1 MFKRDLPFTM
11 EEYQSRVD
19 KVRAAMAERGLD
31 VLLLVSPVNCNYLTG
46 SLKGVEYS
54 ILPLHGELT
63 TFSWELEMPLVMFS
77 SWIEDTTMYRTG
89 EDPLAVLRRVLDER
103 GLLGGTVGIECDTP
117 YMSVDSYHKLLETFE
132 GVEVVDGSGIIGELI
147 RIKSPQEIAY
157 IGRAGK
163 LSGIAMGAAVD
174 AAEAGATDAEVAA
187 AGHQAAIAA
196 GSETLAGQPI
206 VTIGPRSGIAHT
218 RHMRH
223 VIEPGDPVWIELTG
237 TYHRYSAPIMRTVFI
252 GSPPEGAQALAD
264 ASMACLEKVL
274 ATMRPGIT
282 AHEVAKA
289 GAAELPLD
297 DPEIGFHDTY
307 GYSIGLGF
315 DGWADHPEW
324 KIKLGDPTVLE
335 TGMVFHVTMGL
346 RRNFK
351 YGAVC
356 SETATITEDGC
367 EVLTD
372 FPRQYFYK

>member
-1 MFKRDLPFTM
+1 MFRRDLPFTM
-11 EEYQSRVD
+11 EEYQSRAD
-19 KVRAAMAERGLD
+19 KARAAMAERGLD
-31 VLLLVSPVNCNYLTG
+31 VLLLVSPVSCNYLSG
-46 SLKGVEYS
+46 SLKGIEYL
-54 ILPLHGELT
+54 ILPVNGEVT

-77 SWIEDTTMYRTG
+77 SWVEDTTFYRTG
-89 EDPLAVLRRVLDER
+89 EDSLAVLRKVLDER
-103 GLLGGTVGIECDTP
+103 GLLGGSVGIECDTP
-117 YMSVDSYHKLLETFE
+117 YLSVSSYRKLAETFE
-132 GVEVVDGSGIIGELI
+132 GVQVVDGSGIMGELI

-157 IGRAGK
+157 IRKAGK
-163 LSGIAMGAAVD
+163 LSGIAMDAAVN

-187 AGHQAAIAA
+187 AGHEAAVAA

-206 VTIGPRSGIAHT
+206 VTVGPRSGIAHT
-218 RHMRH
+218 RHMRR

-274 ATMRPGIT
+274 TAMRPGVT
-282 AHEVAKA
+282 ANEVAEA

-315 DGWADHPEW
+315 EGWADTPEW

-356 SETATITEDGC
+356 SETATITREGC

>member
-1 MFKRDLPFTM
+1 MIKRDLPFSM

-31 VLLLVSPVNCNYLTG
+31 VLLLVSPVSCNYLTG
-46 SLKGVEYS
+46 SLKGVEYL
-54 ILPLHGELT
+54 ILPLKRELT

-77 SWIEDTTMYRTG
+77 SWVEDTAMYRTG
-89 EDPLAVLRRVLDER
+89 EDPLVVLRRALDER
-103 GLLGGTVGIECDTP
+103 DLLEGIVGIECDTP
-117 YMSVDSYHKLLETFE
+117 YISVDSYRKLIETFKD
-132 GVEVVDGSGIIGELI
+132 VKVVDGSGIIGGLI

-157 IGRAGK
+157 IRKAGI

-187 AGHQAAIAA
+187 AGHKAAIAA

-206 VTIGPRSGIAHT
+206 VTVGPRSGIAHT
-218 RHMRH
+218 RHMRR

-264 ASMACLEKVL
+264 ASMACLETVL
-274 ATMRPGIT
+274 TTMRPGVT
-282 AHEVAKA
+282 AHQVAEA
-289 GAAELPLD
+289 GAADLPLD

-315 DGWADHPEW
+315 EGWADTPDW

-367 EVLTD
+367 EVLTS